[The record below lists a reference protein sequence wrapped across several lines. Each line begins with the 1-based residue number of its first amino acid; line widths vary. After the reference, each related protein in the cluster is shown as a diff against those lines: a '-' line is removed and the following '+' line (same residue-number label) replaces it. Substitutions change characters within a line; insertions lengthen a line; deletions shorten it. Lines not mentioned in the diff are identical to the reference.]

1 MPPIRLDCVDPPRI
15 RLKPGDVL
23 MVHRQLRDKETG
35 KPFTWKWLGAVKKP
49 LRRGGGAVIIR
60 FGAPEGKD
68 EIAMNFGRMEAD
80 DEGVWLI
87 PQEEWPDGVW
97 AFRTKL
103 ILEGRLDDA
112 VLG

>member
-1 MPPIRLDCVDPPRI
+1 MPPIRLDCVHPPRV

-23 MVHRQLRDKETG
+23 MVHRELKDKRTG
-35 KPFTWKWLGAVKKP
+35 KPFMWKWLGVVTKP
-49 LRRGGGAVIIR
+49 LSRNRGAFMIR

-68 EIAMNFGRMEAD
+68 RVAIMFGED
-80 DEGVWLI
+80 DAVQGVWFL
-87 PQEEWPDGVW
+87 PEEEWPDGVW

-103 ILEGRLDDA
+103 ILEGRLDEA

>member
-1 MPPIRLDCVDPPRI
+1 MPPTRLDCIDPPKVQ
-15 RLKPGDVL
+15 LKVGDVL
-23 MVHRQLRDKETG
+23 MVHRRLKDKETG
-35 KPFTWKWLGAVKKP
+35 KPFTWKWLGAV
-49 LRRGGGAVIIR
+49 RRLHSFSRAVSLIR

-68 EIAMNFGRMEAD
+68 LITVYFHSVDHD